1 MDNKVKT
8 VNITVPFSING
19 KHYNGLSIFPGVD
32 FSLVDAPCGSTRQLI
47 SLANAAEGS
56 WPTGIFWD
64 TVSASDDKGGA
75 VSGYLKV
82 KPV

>member
-32 FSLVDAPCGSTRQLI
+32 FGLVDAPCGAARQLI
-47 SLANAAEGS
+47 ALKNARDGS

-64 TVSASDDKGGA
+64 TVSASDDKGPS

-82 KPV
+82 KPI